1 MSAKTAT
8 LNVRV
13 DPVAKKQAES
23 VLDNIGISMSAA
35 INMTLK
41 SIARNKRL
49 PEETT
54 SLDVCPPGILDIADL
69 TDEEILAHANEII
82 ANSDPAKDMPFD
94 EFAKNFKWN
103 Q

>member
-1 MSAKTAT
+1 MPSKTAS

-13 DPVAKKQAES
+13 DPIAKKQAES
-23 VLDNIGISMSAA
+23 VLSAIGVSMSAA

-54 SLDVCPPGILDIADL
+54 SLDACPPGLLDITNM
-69 TDEEILAHANEII
+69 TDQEILNHVNEQI
-82 ANSDPAKDMPFD
+82 ANSDQSKDIPFD
-94 EFAKNFKWN
+94 DFVKSFKWN
-103 Q
+103 